1 MHISSLFKHLFKF
14 KSTKYP
20 IICKKDILC
29 IKKNGFWGSATTSFF
44 TTKNVFFAYNWIFC
58 TLKLKKMLKKRRNVH
73 FLWIYLMILKLFLLW
88 CIDYHFSV
96 SFQTN
101 LHLEIKVSNLYKLH
115 CTNASQYSGN
125 MTLIYS
131 CIDNWY

>member
-1 MHISSLFKHLFKF
+1 MQGHIKPPF
-14 KSTKYP
+14 TP
-20 IICKKDILC
+20 PPGGGKKKWFWRVSD
-29 IKKNGFWGSATTSFF
+29 KKNGFWGSATTSFF

-115 CTNASQYSGN
+115 CTYASQYSGN